1 MAIDNESFELLI
13 ASVQR
18 FTRERLVPAED
29 AVEEHDEVP
38 ADIVE
43 DMKEMGLFGLSI
55 PEEYGGIGLSMSQ
68 ECRVAYEIG
77 HTSLA
82 FRSVFGTNVGI
93 GSQGILMDGTEAQ
106 KQEFLPRVATGELIM
121 SFALTEA
128 DAGSDSAAVKT
139 RGELVKDGDGD
150 HYLLNGSKRFI
161 TNAPRAGAFTLM
173 ARTDGP
179 GAGGI
184 SAFIVPADAKGLS
197 LGKPDKKMGQRGT
210 KTCDVILDNVRVPAA
225 NIIGGKPGKGFK
237 TAMKV
242 LDRGRL
248 HISAV
253 ACGMAQR
260 ILNEAVAYARERKQF
275 GKRIGDFQLV
285 QAMLA
290 DSQAELYA
298 GWSMVQ
304 DCALRYRRQAR
315 RPKRSRR
322 EHASVLLQALLH
334 RDGRPRRRSW
344 RAGARRL
351 RLHQRVPGRALLPG
365 CPAAAPVR
373 RHDADPAID
382 HRPRAGGSR
391 LTTTARASGCRST
404 RSTACSKASAP
415 QDRRPL
421 DLGSSRHLTEDLIY
435 IIAVRAGAHILDRS
449 IRKEDDHGEAYR
461 EE

>member
-1 MAIDNESFELLI
+1 MAIDSESFELLL

-18 FTRERLVPAED
+18 FVHERLIPAED
-29 AVEEHDEVP
+29 TVERSDDVP
-38 ADIVE
+38 TDIVE
-43 DMKEMGLFGLSI
+43 DMKAMGLFGLSI
-55 PEEYGGIGLSMSQ
+55 PEEYGGFGLSMSQ

-77 HTSLA
+77 HTALA

-93 GSQGILMDGTEAQ
+93 GSQGILMDGTEEQ
-106 KQEFLPRVATGELIM
+106 KRTILPRVATGELIM
-121 SFALTEA
+121 SFALTEP
-128 DAGSDSAAVKT
+128 DAGSDSAAIKT
-139 RGELVKDGDGD
+139 RGERDGDD
-150 HYLLNGSKRFI
+150 YILNGSKRFI

-184 SAFIVPADAKGLS
+184 SSFIVPADLPGLS

-210 KTCDVILDNVRVPAA
+210 KTCDVILENVRVPAA
-225 NIIGGKPGKGFK
+225 NIIGGKSGQGFK

-260 ILNEAVAYARERKQF
+260 ILNEAVRYARERKQF

-304 DCALRYRRQAR
+304 DCALRYDAKPAGQSDPEVSMR
-315 RPKRSRR
+315 
-322 EHASVLLQALLH
+322 ASCCKLFCTEMVGRVADRGVQVH
-334 RDGRPRRRSW
+334 GGSGYINEFPVERFYRDVRL
-344 RAGARRL
+344 L
-351 RLHQRVPGRALLPG
+351 RLYEGTTQIQQLIIGRALM
-365 CPAAAPVR
+365 
-373 RHDADPAID
+373 
-382 HRPRAGGSR
+382 
-391 LTTTARASGCRST
+391 
-404 RSTACSKASAP
+404 
-415 QDRRPL
+415 DR
-421 DLGSSRHLTEDLIY
+421 D
-435 IIAVRAGAHILDRS
+435 
-449 IRKEDDHGEAYR
+449 
-461 EE
+461 

>member
-1 MAIDNESFELLI
+1 MAIDNESFELLL
-13 ASVQR
+13 ATVQR
-18 FTRERLVPAED
+18 FVRERLVPAED

-38 ADIVE
+38 ADIVD

-55 PEEYGGIGLSMSQ
+55 PDEYGGIGLSMSQ

-77 HTSLA
+77 QTSLA

-106 KQEFLPRVATGELIM
+106 KQEILPRVATGELIM

-139 RGELVKDGDGD
+139 RGERDGDD
-150 HYLLNGSKRFI
+150 YILNGSKRFI

-184 SAFIVPADAKGLS
+184 SAFVVPAGLPGLS

-225 NIIGGKPGKGFK
+225 NIIGGKPGQGFK

-304 DCALRYRRQAR
+304 DAALRYDAKGA
-315 RPKRSRR
+315 PSVSDP
-322 EHASVLLQALLH
+322 HVSMLASCCKLFCTEMVGRVADRGVQVH
-334 RDGRPRRRSW
+334 GGSGYINEYPVERFYRDVRL
-344 RAGARRL
+344 L
-351 RLHQRVPGRALLPG
+351 RLYEGTTQIQQLIIGRELMG
-365 CPAAAPVR
+365 R
-373 RHDADPAID
+373 D
-382 HRPRAGGSR
+382 
-391 LTTTARASGCRST
+391 
-404 RSTACSKASAP
+404 
-415 QDRRPL
+415 
-421 DLGSSRHLTEDLIY
+421 
-435 IIAVRAGAHILDRS
+435 
-449 IRKEDDHGEAYR
+449 
-461 EE
+461 

>member
-1 MAIDNESFELLI
+1 MAIDNESFELLL

-18 FTRERLVPAED
+18 FVRERLIPAEN

-38 ADIVE
+38 ADIVQ
-43 DMKEMGLFGLSI
+43 DMKDMGLFGLSI
-55 PEEYGGIGLSMSQ
+55 PEAYGGIGLSMEQ

-93 GSQGILMDGTEAQ
+93 GSQGILMDGTEEQ
-106 KQEFLPRVATGELIM
+106 KQTILPKVATGELIM
-121 SFALTEA
+121 SFALTEP

-139 RGELVKDGDGD
+139 RADLDGD
-150 HYLLNGSKRFI
+150 HYVLNGTKRFI

-173 ARTDGP
+173 ARSDGP
-179 GAGGI
+179 GASGI
-184 SAFIVPADAKGLS
+184 SAFIVPADLPGLT

-210 KTCDVILDNVRVPAA
+210 KTCDVNMDNVRVPAA
-225 NIIGGKPGKGFK
+225 NIIGGVPGQGFK

-260 ILNEAVAYARERKQF
+260 ILNEAAAYAQQRKQF

-304 DCALRYRRQAR
+304 DCAKRYDAKPSPSVSDPDVSMR
-315 RPKRSRR
+315 
-322 EHASVLLQALLH
+322 ASCCKLFCTEMVGRVADRGVQVH
-334 RDGRPRRRSW
+334 GGSGYINEFPVERFYRDVRL
-344 RAGARRL
+344 L
-351 RLHQRVPGRALLPG
+351 RLYEGTTQIQQIIIGRELMG
-365 CPAAAPVR
+365 R
-373 RHDADPAID
+373 
-382 HRPRAGGSR
+382 G
-391 LTTTARASGCRST
+391 
-404 RSTACSKASAP
+404 
-415 QDRRPL
+415 
-421 DLGSSRHLTEDLIY
+421 
-435 IIAVRAGAHILDRS
+435 
-449 IRKEDDHGEAYR
+449 
-461 EE
+461 